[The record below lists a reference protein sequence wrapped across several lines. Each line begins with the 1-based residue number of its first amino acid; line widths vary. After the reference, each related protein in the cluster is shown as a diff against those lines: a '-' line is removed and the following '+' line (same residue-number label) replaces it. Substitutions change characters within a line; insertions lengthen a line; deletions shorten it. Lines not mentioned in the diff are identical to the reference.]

1 MSDGRWAT
9 AEQGLRRLVD
19 AVPEAGILAR
29 ETLPHLGRLLV
40 RRGDPDAD
48 AVLARAWQLGERSDS
63 LPVLLPTGAA
73 YLRRRGSTASRDA
86 NASGPPG

>member
-1 MSDGRWAT
+1 MGHGGAGSAPAG
-9 AEQGLRRLVD
+9 G

-73 YLRRRGSTASRDA
+73 YLEKAWLDASRDA
-86 NASGPPG
+86 SGSGPPG